1 MMAGAQMP
9 RSIRRLLPAAEML
22 VLIALCALF
31 VVKGLVPGWRSLISD
46 FGNYY
51 TVARLLSNHYAL
63 DRIYDWIWLQRVK
76 DHWSIPQ
83 PLVGFVGL
91 TPFSVLPIVPLA
103 WMDALDAKRVW
114 LVVNVGV
121 LAASLYGMQRITV
134 MGVRRVA
141 LIAFLAIIPLRN
153 NFLLGQMHVV
163 VLGLLVLAYWL
174 ATRKRWFG
182 CGFVLALAASLK
194 VYPLFFVFYFLR
206 KRQWK
211 PAAVLAG
218 ATLGLLALCFLLFGE
233 PVMRVFLIEQFPRML
248 RAEANDPFSLTA
260 PSASSLFHRLF
271 LTQPLVNPQPL
282 LSSPMLYALL
292 YPLWQLSLLGATLLA
307 ISSRDGDPRR
317 RSLEWAAFTCLLLA
331 LSTEPASYHRVV
343 LIFVAVLAVD
353 AIKGIW
359 HRTILLGCYF
369 VACNLH
375 PAVSAQHLIW
385 ALSIDFL
392 PFWALV
398 AMLVCLLA
406 GLRAAT
412 SMPYGSWA
420 PQSGWPRW
428 KFAMALAGFAAI
440 WCAASA
446 TTLTHAR
453 SLAGP
458 QYLAEGTS
466 RTFARFAPHP
476 VGKHSMTVAMGWQG
490 YRVEDEGG
498 GGAQTGPPGV
508 EEDQLAIGSS
518 PNVNRYWIE
527 AVSGGISRL
536 VELPVSSSSAAIVP
550 IATILDAE
558 APALSPDGRSLI
570 FLREVKGA
578 GRAWMVHLDESG
590 RILDAPLPVTPEKM
604 NVWDAV
610 IAAPGL
616 LLFSAAEDGNPR
628 LFAAHP
634 GESPRRIQDAGN
646 AMDSSTVNPANGLL
660 VYRQR
665 NGSYWHLF
673 AAGLAG
679 SGATQLTFGDCNAY
693 GPAWSDAAT
702 LLYISDCGRGMG
714 LGAVAISHPEI
725 PSGELNKSLSFAI
738 LTHRPQGEAQ
748 R

>member
-1 MMAGAQMP
+1 MP
-9 RSIRRLLPAAEML
+9 TAIRRLLPAAEL
-22 VLIALCALF
+22 FVLIALCALF
-31 VVKGLVPGWRSLISD
+31 VVRGLVPGWRSLISD

-76 DHWSIPQ
+76 DHWSIQQ
-83 PLVGFVGL
+83 PLVGFAGL
-91 TPFSVLPIVPLA
+91 TPFSALPMVPLA

-114 LVVNVGV
+114 LVLNLGV
-121 LAASLYGMQRITV
+121 LAASLYGLQKING
-134 MGVRRVA
+134 MGMRRVV

-174 ATRKRWFG
+174 DTRKRWFS
-182 CGFVLALAASLK
+182 CGLVLAFAASLK

-218 ATLGLLALCFLLFGE
+218 STLGLLALCLFLFGE
-233 PVMRVFLIEQFPRML
+233 PAMRVFLIEQFPRML
-248 RAEANDPFSLTA
+248 RGEVTDPFSLTA

-292 YPLWQLSLLGATLLA
+292 YPLWQLCLLGATLLA
-307 ISSRDGDPRR
+307 ISSQDVDPRR

-331 LSTEPASYHRVV
+331 LSTEPSSYHRVV

-353 AIKGIW
+353 AIKGVW
-359 HRTILLGCYF
+359 YRAILLGCY
-369 VACNLH
+369 VATCNLH
-375 PAVSAQHLIW
+375 PAVSAQHLIR

-398 AMLVCLLA
+398 GMLACLLA

-412 SMPYGSWA
+412 SMSWA
-420 PQSGWPRW
+420 ARSGWRRW
-428 KFAMALAGFAAI
+428 KIAMALAGFAAI

-446 TTLTHAR
+446 TTLAHTR

-458 QYLAEGTS
+458 QYLADRAGRS
-466 RTFARFAPHP
+466 FARFAPHP
-476 VGKHSMTVAMGWQG
+476 AGKHTMTVAMGWQG
-490 YRVEDEGG
+490 YRVEDEEGG
-498 GGAQTGPPGV
+498 GVQTGPPGV

-518 PNVNRYWIE
+518 RDVNRYWIE
-527 AVSGGISRL
+527 SVSGGVSRL
-536 VELPVSSSSAAIVP
+536 VELPVSSSSASIAP
-550 IATILDAE
+550 IATILNAE
-558 APALSPDGRSLI
+558 APALSPDGRSLV
-570 FLREVKGA
+570 FLREVNGA

-590 RILDAPLPVTPEKM
+590 LILDAPLPVTPEKM

-610 IAAPGL
+610 IAAPGVI
-616 LLFSAAEDGNPR
+616 LFSAAQDGTPH
-628 LFAAHP
+628 LFVTYS
-634 GESPRRIQDAGN
+634 GEPPRRIYAVGD

-673 AAGLAG
+673 GAGLLPN
-679 SGATQLTFGDCNAY
+679 SVTQLTFGDCNAY
-693 GPAWSDAAT
+693 GPAWSDPVT

-714 LGAVAISHPEI
+714 LGAVAISHPSI
-725 PSGELNKSLSFAI
+725 VPKKPDHSLTSAFLAD
-738 LTHRPQGEAQ
+738 RPQGEAQ